1 MGMNRPMRPHN
12 RTSPGKAVVARDD
25 ELSALFDALQ
35 DRDCRTILEATWE
48 EALSASEISSRCDLP
63 LSTTYRK
70 VEKLQAADLVSE
82 NIRIRQSG
90 KHASEYVAA
99 VEDLTL
105 SLDGDD
111 GLTVR
116 LAAPTEPDVPGL
128 LAAGD

>member
-1 MGMNRPMRPHN
+1 MNRPMTLGN
-12 RTSPGKAVVARDD
+12 RTPRGD
-25 ELSALFDALQ
+25 ELVAGEAELSTLFDALQ
-35 DRDCRTILEATWE
+35 DSGCRRILEATRE
-48 EALSASEISSRCDLP
+48 EALSASEISMRCELP

-70 VEKLQAADLVSE
+70 VEKLQQADLVTE

-105 SLDGDD
+105 SLDAED

-116 LAAPTEPDVPGL
+116 LATPPESDIPGL
-128 LAAGD
+128 LAPGD